1 MESQW
6 TLDPVSGGA
15 ANPLHASPWR
25 AAWTAW
31 RQAAQARRAG
41 QRTATAL
48 HELDEHVLRD
58 IGAPDWLL
66 LETAVR
72 RELELQRQSHWLRT

>member
-6 TLDPVSGGA
+6 TLDPVPGGA
-15 ANPLHASPWR
+15 GNPLHASPWR

-31 RQAAQARRAG
+31 RQAVQARRAG

-66 LETAVR
+66 LETEAR
-72 RELELQRQSHWLRT
+72 RQLALQRQAHWLWT